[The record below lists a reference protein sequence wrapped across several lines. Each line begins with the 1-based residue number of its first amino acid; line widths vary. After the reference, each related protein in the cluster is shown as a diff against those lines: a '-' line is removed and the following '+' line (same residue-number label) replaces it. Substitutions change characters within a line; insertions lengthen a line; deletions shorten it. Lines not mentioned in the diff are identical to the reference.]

1 VFQRQYFVRVLRVLF
16 SWGKAMLAVA
26 IFAAF
31 ASAVFVGAVIAV
43 WRLMGRDDRR
53 ELESA

>member
-1 VFQRQYFVRVLRVLF
+1 
-16 SWGKAMLAVA
+16 MLAVA
-26 IFAAF
+26 IFIVF
-31 ASAVFVGAVIAV
+31 VSAVFVGAVIAV